1 MSSADDNRAESPLL
15 AILRA
20 RIEREGPIP
29 IDEYM
34 RTCLAHPEHGY
45 WRSAETIG
53 TGGDF
58 ITAPEISQVFGEL
71 IGLWCVV
78 VWQSMGSP
86 APLRLV
92 ELGPGRG
99 TLMGDALRAARSV
112 PSFLAASTVHL
123 VETSAPL
130 RAIQE
135 KTLVSNP
142 VVSLSNHGDASV
154 AVLRQAQDEG
164 SGRGGRPPS
173 APSVVGPRRLGAVPI
188 EWHCE
193 MAQVPGGPA
202 IVIANEFLDAL
213 PIRQLVFVDGAWR
226 ERVVDVDA
234 RGALQFAIG
243 PETTD
248 GTEELG
254 TSQPPGAVFELRAGE
269 DKLLAQLA
277 GRGSPLVALFI
288 DYGPAQP
295 ATGDTLQAVR
305 RHGWVDPLSLPGRTD
320 LTAHVHFARLAVK
333 ARAAGLVADGP
344 MIQAEFLGRL
354 GVAERAARLMA
365 ANPKQAGGIE
375 AGVQR
380 LVSPTGM
387 GELFKVLA
395 VRAQSV
401 PPTIPFA

>member
-1 MSSADDNRAESPLL
+1 MSRAEENREASPLL

-20 RIEREGPIP
+20 RIEREGPLP
-29 IDEYM
+29 VDAYM

-45 WRSAETIG
+45 WRSAESIG

-71 IGLWCVV
+71 IGVWCAV

-86 APLRLV
+86 APMRLV

-99 TLMGDALRAARSV
+99 TLMRDALRAARSV
-112 PSFLAASTVHL
+112 PPFLAAATVHL
-123 VETSAPL
+123 IETSAPL
-130 RAIQE
+130 RAIQQR
-135 KTLVSNP
+135 TLGSNP
-142 VVSLSNHGDASV
+142 VVSLSNHGDAPA

-164 SGRGGRPPS
+164 GMRRP
-173 APSVVGPRRLGAVPI
+173 VPI
-188 EWHCE
+188 EWHE
-193 MAQVPGGPA
+193 AIGEVPEGPA

-213 PIRQLVFVDGAWR
+213 PIRQLVFADGAWH

-234 RGALQFAIG
+234 SGALQFAVG
-243 PETTD
+243 PRAAG
-248 GTEELG
+248 GTEELA
-254 TSQPPGAVFELRAGE
+254 TSPRPGAIVELRAGE
-269 DKLLAQLA
+269 DELLAQLA

-288 DYGPAQP
+288 DYGPALP

-305 RHGWVDPLSLPGRTD
+305 RHAWVDPLSRPGRTD
-320 LTAHVHFARLAVK
+320 LTAHVQFARLAGK

-344 MIQAEFLGRL
+344 VTQAQFLGRL

-365 ANPKQAGGIE
+365 ANPTQAGDIE

-380 LVSPTGM
+380 LISPTGM
-387 GELFKVLA
+387 GELFKVMA
-395 VRAQSV
+395 VRSQSLL
-401 PPTIPFA
+401 PAIPFA

>member
-1 MSSADDNRAESPLL
+1 MSSAEENREASPLL

-20 RIEREGPIP
+20 RIEREGPLP
-29 IDEYM
+29 IDAYM

-45 WRSAETIG
+45 WRSAESIG

-71 IGLWCVV
+71 IGLWCAV

-99 TLMGDALRAARSV
+99 TSMGDALRAARSV
-112 PSFLAASTVHL
+112 PPFLAASTVHL
-123 VETSAPL
+123 IEASAPL
-130 RAIQE
+130 RAIQQQ
-135 KTLVSNP
+135 TLGSNP
-142 VVSLSNHGDASV
+142 VVSLSNHGDASA
-154 AVLRQAQDEG
+154 AVLRHAQDEG
-164 SGRGGRPPS
+164 GIRRP
-173 APSVVGPRRLGAVPI
+173 VPI
-188 EWHCE
+188 EWHE
-193 MAQVPGGPA
+193 AMDQVPEGPA

-234 RGALQFAIG
+234 QGTLQFSVG
-243 PETTD
+243 PRATR
-248 GTEELG
+248 GTEELA
-254 TSQPPGAVFELRAGE
+254 TSPPPGAIVELRAGE
-269 DKLLAQLA
+269 DELLAQLA

-305 RHGWVDPLSLPGRTD
+305 RHAWVDPLSRPGRTD
-320 LTAHVHFARLAVK
+320 LTAHVQFARLAGK

-344 MIQAEFLGRL
+344 MTQAQFLGRL

-365 ANPKQAGGIE
+365 ANPRQAGDIE
-375 AGVQR
+375 AAVQR
-380 LVSPTGM
+380 LISPTGM
-387 GELFKVLA
+387 GELFKAMA
-395 VRAQSV
+395 VRSQSL
-401 PPTIPFA
+401 PPTVPFG